1 MGNVNKKKNMC
12 LFIIVSFTANVSHL
26 YSYNL
31 HTTQLI
37 LHLILYQISKWTNY
51 FDFFLDIY
59 RSSWIVSDVF
69 KIKA

>member
-37 LHLILYQISKWTNY
+37 LHLILYQISKWTNS
-51 FDFFLDIY
+51 FDFLLIY
-59 RSSWIVSDVF
+59 KSSWIVSDVF
-69 KIKA
+69 KIQA